1 MSSET
6 PETDTTDDSAVNLD
20 KTGDDIADEATVEPD
35 EVKVSG
41 VAAKAKAKAQA
52 REAEA
57 AADREF
63 TVSARTLKRVVAGV
77 VGVAVVV
84 AIAFGGWT
92 LFDTKRELAAFDDSQ
107 SAASEFAT
115 TFFGALFKADQT
127 DAGIQDAVLPL
138 TTDGMRDK
146 VQKDAKSMVGWT
158 KDTKISNVTT
168 RVTSSSVQSF
178 DRDNAVVLVATE
190 FKGISP
196 LAPGGGQSIAL
207 IEVTLKRVDGNWLVS
222 NFNMMPGAQAGTEG
236 AGSPAPTAPAPAP
249 QPGG

>member
-6 PETDTTDDSAVNLD
+6 PETDTTDDSTVNLD
-20 KTGDDIADEATVEPD
+20 KTGDDIVDEATVETE

-63 TVSARTLKRVVAGV
+63 TVSARTLKRIVAGV

-84 AIAFGGWT
+84 AIAFGGWA

-107 SAASEFAT
+107 SAASAFVTKYFEVLFSKDQSAS
-115 TFFGALFKADQT
+115 ALK
-127 DAGIQDAVLPL
+127 DAVLPM
-138 TTDGMRDK
+138 TTGAFHDR
-146 VQKDAKSMVGWT
+146 VEKDSQGAVDFAKE
-158 KDTKISNVTT
+158 TKIDNFTT
-168 RVTSSSVQSF
+168 KVTSSSVKTFSK
-178 DRDNAVVLVATE
+178 DRAVVVIAVELKGTSATAPTGGTNLALVQLTVD
-190 FKGISP
+190 K
-196 LAPGGGQSIAL
+196 
-207 IEVTLKRVDGNWLVS
+207 VDGDWLVS
-222 NFNMMPGAQAGTEG
+222 DFAVVPGVPNG
-236 AGSPAPTAPAPAP
+236 ASTPGAPTAPAPAP